1 LMMPDTRRPLPE
13 ARREDIVVQE
23 LPDETLV
30 YDLKRHKALCL
41 NRAAGLVWKHCD
53 GRTSVAEMAVL
64 LEQGLQTPV
73 VEEEVVWFALERLEK
88 ARLLQEKVIPPSG
101 VARLSRREL
110 VQMGLVAAI
119 AVPAILS
126 VVAPR
131 AAQAA
136 TCVPTGKRCTSTSQC
151 CDPRDHCRAPVP
163 GQSNVCV
170 P

>member
-1 LMMPDTRRPLPE
+1 MPDTRRSLPE

-41 NRAAGLVWKHCD
+41 NRAARLVWKCCN
-53 GRTSVAEMAVL
+53 GRTNVAEMALL
-64 LEQGLQTPV
+64 LERELRTTVGQ
-73 VEEEVVWFALERLEK
+73 EVVWFALERLEK
-88 ARLLQEKVIPPSG
+88 AHLLQERLSPPSD

-110 VQMGLVAAI
+110 VRMGFAAI
-119 AVPAILS
+119 AVPVILS

-136 TCVPTGKRCTSTSQC
+136 TCLPNGKACTSNSQC
-151 CDPRDHCRAPVP
+151 CSNKCQSSGTSFVCR
-163 GQSNVCV
+163 S
-170 P
+170 

>member
-1 LMMPDTRRPLPE
+1 MMPDTGRPLPE

-41 NRAAGLVWKHCD
+41 NRAAGLVWKCCD

-64 LEQGLQTPV
+64 LERELQTPV
-73 VEEEVVWFALERLEK
+73 AHEVVCFALERLDR
-88 ARLLQEKVIPPSG
+88 ARLLRERLILPSG

-110 VQMGLVAAI
+110 VQMGLAAAI
-119 AVPAILS
+119 AVPVILS

-136 TCVPTGKRCTSTSQC
+136 TCIALGKPCASNSQC
-151 CDPRDHCRAPVP
+151 CSHHCRAPVP
-163 GQSNVCV
+163 GQSAVCV
-170 P
+170 PS

>member
-1 LMMPDTRRPLPE
+1 MTDTRRPLPE

-64 LEQGLQTPV
+64 LERELQTPV
-73 VEEEVVWFALERLEK
+73 KHEVVWFALERLEK
-88 ARLLQEKVIPPSG
+88 ARLLEEKLDLRSG
-101 VARLSRREL
+101 VKRLSRREL
-110 VQMGLVAAI
+110 VQMGLAAAI

-136 TCVPTGKRCTSTSQC
+136 TCLALGSPCTKNNQC
-151 CDPRDHCRAPVP
+151 CSNHCRFPTP
-163 GQSNVCV
+163 GQSDVCV